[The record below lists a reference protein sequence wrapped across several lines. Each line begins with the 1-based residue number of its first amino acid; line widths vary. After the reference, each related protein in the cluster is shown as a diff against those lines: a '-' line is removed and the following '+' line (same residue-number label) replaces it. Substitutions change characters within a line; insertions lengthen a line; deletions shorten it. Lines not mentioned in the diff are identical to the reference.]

1 MVHIAGRR
9 NQLRGSPIDIK
20 VYSNAAAVQLRV
32 NGVQLAAPSS
42 SAGHVFR
49 WLQVPL
55 APGDN
60 QVEALAIGEGNAT
73 LASDTVVWT
82 RQ

>member
-1 MVHIAGRR
+1 M
-9 NQLRGSPIDIK
+9 
-20 VYSNAAAVQLRV
+20 QLRV
-32 NGVQLAAPSS
+32 NGVQLATPSS

-60 QVEALAIGEGNAT
+60 QVEAQAIGDENAI

-82 RQ
+82 RQQ